1 MWKYREP
8 DIDNYD
14 NYEDYQEA
22 MAAFDNAVYDYL
34 ERVEDARHCD

>member
-8 DIDNYD
+8 VIDNYD
-14 NYEDYQEA
+14 NYDDYQEA

>member
-8 DIDNYD
+8 DIDDYD
-14 NYEDYQEA
+14 NDDDYQEA
-22 MAAFDNAVYDYL
+22 MAAFDNAEYYYM